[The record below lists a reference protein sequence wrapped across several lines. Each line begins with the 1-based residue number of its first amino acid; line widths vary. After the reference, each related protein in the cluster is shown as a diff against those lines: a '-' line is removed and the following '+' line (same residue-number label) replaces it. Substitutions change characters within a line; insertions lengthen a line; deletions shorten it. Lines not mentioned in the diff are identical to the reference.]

1 MKTQAQA
8 IGIAVLLMVFGI
20 PLAILLTAQAQKT
33 NNPAQQNPAPA
44 NDAYKLSGPYTHD
57 NLTIFLVHGKDT
69 ITNRNILTLQEAL
82 EQKKVIVHETQD
94 VNELAI
100 ENVSRD
106 ADVFVQSGDIVKGG
120 QQDRMLAVDLIV
132 PPRSGRI
139 KIAAFCVE
147 SGRWSKR
154 GNEESTKFTA
164 SSDRVATKDLKVAAN
179 RTNAQQSEVW
189 DKVGEAQVKLSN
201 NVGGSVNS
209 VRSKSSLQLSLEDK
223 KVKQTTDA
231 YLKALSQVIAEK
243 KDVIG
248 YAFAINGQINSADVY
263 ASSTLFKKLWPKLLK
278 ASAVEAVAEKQQ
290 DKKFEQAKEADVH
303 TFFAAAQSGK
313 ASENNVNARTK
324 MVTRETAENMLLESR
339 DMKQKEAWV
348 HRSYIKLK

>member
-1 MKTQAQA
+1 MKTQAYA

-20 PLAILLTAQAQKT
+20 PLAILLTAQAQKKT
-33 NNPAQQNPAPA
+33 PTPAKQTAVPAES
-44 NDAYKLSGPYTHD
+44 YKLSGPYTHD

-69 ITNRNILTLQEAL
+69 ITNRNILTLQEAM
-82 EQKKVIVHETQD
+82 EQKKVIVHETKD

-106 ADVFVQSGDIVKGG
+106 SDVFVQSGDIVKGG

-132 PPRSGRI
+132 PPRSGRV

-147 SGRWSKR
+147 SGRWNKR
-154 GNEESTKFTA
+154 GDEDAAKFTA
-164 SSDRVATKDLKVAAN
+164 SSDRVATKDLKIAAN
-179 RTNAQQSEVW
+179 RADAQSEVW

-209 VRSKSSLQLSLEDK
+209 ARSESSLQLSLEDR

-231 YLKALSQVIAEK
+231 YLKSLSPVIEGQR
-243 KDVIG
+243 DVIG

-263 ASSTLFKKLWPKLLK
+263 ASSALFKKLWPKLLK
-278 ASAVEAVAEKQQ
+278 ATAVEAVAEKQK
-290 DKKFEQAKEADVH
+290 DKKFEQAKEADVQ
-303 TFFAAAQSGK
+303 TFFAAAQNGK
-313 ASENNVNARTK
+313 ASENNVNERTK
-324 MVTRETAENMLLESR
+324 MVMKESEENMLLESR
-339 DMKQKEAWV
+339 DLKAQGAWV
-348 HRSYIKLK
+348 HRSYIKK

>member
-33 NNPAQQNPAPA
+33 NNPAQQNPAS
-44 NDAYKLSGPYTHD
+44 DAYKLSGPYTHD

-69 ITNRNILTLQEAL
+69 ITNRNILTLQEAM

-132 PPRSGRI
+132 PPRSGRV

-189 DKVGEAQVKLSN
+189 NKVGEAQVKLSS
-201 NVGGSVNS
+201 NVGGSVNNTQS
-209 VRSKSSLQLSLEDK
+209 VSSLQLSLEDQ

-231 YLKALSQVIAEK
+231 YLKTLSQVIAGK
-243 KDVIG
+243 QDVIG

-278 ASAVEAVAEKQQ
+278 ATAVEAVAEKQKDQ
-290 DKKFEQAKEADVH
+290 KFEQAKEADVQ
-303 TFFAAAQSGK
+303 TFFAAAQTGK
-313 ASENNVNARTK
+313 ASENNVNGRTK
-324 MVTRETAENMLLESR
+324 MVTRETEEHMLLESR